1 MRRWIIL
8 GDGWCKY
15 ALLVPAMRQNPPSM
29 RDMMVYPMR
38 VALILGVMM
47 HKELTR
53 RYMSMV
59 CRPQCVCAFGDAH
72 WTRYDAAQPLIN
84 PLRGR

>member
-29 RDMMVYPMR
+29 RDLMFHPMR
-38 VALILGVMM
+38 VALVLCAVM
-47 HKELTR
+47 HEELTR
-53 RYMSMV
+53 QYMSMV
-59 CRPQCVCAFGDAH
+59 CLPRCVCPCGGAH
-72 WTRYDAAQPLIN
+72 RTRYDPLQPLGN
-84 PLRGR
+84 PLRSR